1 MKRKSLLKFE
11 AFSDK
16 TFAAKVPML
25 DWNRQEIAEEAI
37 PIFVLAALDAWS
49 DILAEYNC
57 VDQKIMRR
65 RLQLN
70 LRRSLEKEILA

>member
-1 MKRKSLLKFE
+1 MLKFE

-16 TFAAKVPML
+16 TYKAGVPML
-25 DWNRQEIAEEAI
+25 DWNSQEVAEEAI

-49 DILAEYNC
+49 DILADYNC
-57 VDQKIMRR
+57 VDSKIMRR

-70 LRRSLEKEILA
+70 LRRSLEKEIAT